1 MRTWRAGWDHNG
13 LMSQLPAAELS
24 AIVSTLET
32 IAARL
37 DNVGDGLKGTDR
49 GDQQSAELHMLASS
63 IGQAHR
69 RLQRMIS
76 RS

>member
-1 MRTWRAGWDHNG
+1 
-13 LMSQLPAAELS
+13 
-24 AIVSTLET
+24 
-32 IAARL
+32 
-37 DNVGDGLKGTDR
+37 LKGTDR